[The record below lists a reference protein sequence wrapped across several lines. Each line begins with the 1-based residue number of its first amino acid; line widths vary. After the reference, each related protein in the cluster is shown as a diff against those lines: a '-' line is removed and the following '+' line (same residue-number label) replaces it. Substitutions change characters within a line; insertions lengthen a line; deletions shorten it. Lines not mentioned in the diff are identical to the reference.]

1 MKKIQLKRKKKLKGK
16 KLVASVLDASMLC
29 FIHDATVEN
38 TLFED
43 GDGANTF
50 RVFNPS
56 QAFLHLKFF
65 LLLTHCETQAN
76 MLVIILLHNVYLF

>member
-1 MKKIQLKRKKKLKGK
+1 LYEKDSIKEEKKFKGK

-29 FIHDATVEN
+29 VIHDAAV
-38 TLFED
+38 FED
-43 GDGANTF
+43 DDGANTF

-65 LLLTHCETQAN
+65 SLLTHCETQAN
-76 MLVIILLHNVYLF
+76 MLVIILLHNGYLF